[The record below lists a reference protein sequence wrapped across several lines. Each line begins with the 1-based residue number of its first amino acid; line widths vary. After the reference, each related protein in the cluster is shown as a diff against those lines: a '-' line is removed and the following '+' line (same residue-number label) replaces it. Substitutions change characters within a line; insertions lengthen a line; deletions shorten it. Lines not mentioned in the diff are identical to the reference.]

1 MGLGGSFLPTGS
13 RAIPIHVNATLQS
26 SVLCSVSISSLF
38 TSPANLHNLSD
49 GQQDV
54 CSRSLEIGQNVEKTW
69 SLETPSI
76 ALESRDLNTDKGFS
90 PLWERNSKHIFEMYR
105 QKGIFL
111 KGYRHPSSRE
121 RKRRLNSNCGLFFAI
136 SFLSNR
142 KLIVKY

>member
-13 RAIPIHVNATLQS
+13 RAIPKHVNATLQS

-38 TSPANLHNLSD
+38 TSPENLHNLSD
-49 GQQDV
+49 GQLDIR
-54 CSRSLEIGQNVEKTW
+54 SRSLETRQNVEKTW

-76 ALESRDLNTDKGFS
+76 TLESRQDLNTDKGFS

-111 KGYRHPSSRE
+111 KRVQTPKFKRE
-121 RKRRLNSNCGLFFAI
+121 KEET
-136 SFLSNR
+136 
-142 KLIVKY
+142 